1 MKRQQKMGVLSAL
14 VILTMSSFGVS
25 QMAQAEDF
33 YGSDTIIID
42 PEKKIRVKDM
52 AVGNETE
59 EAKAPVAEGEDALAI
74 GVDSSAKGDNT
85 VAVGTYNTAGAY
97 QAVAM
102 GRGNTVN
109 GQSSTAVGVSNEVT
123 EGSDHS
129 SAVGYYNNITGD
141 KSNGMGYWNFVT
153 GSNSSGIGSKNTVT
167 GDYSVAVG
175 YNNIWKSTSDQ
186 SVAIGAENAIWKSR
200 AAAVGYSNTNCGLNS
215 ATIGNSNTTIGEA
228 SSAMGYSNYA
238 LNNKTS
244 AVGYYNDVSGEA
256 ASGFGAGNTVTG
268 DNAMAFGNG
277 NIVTAEKGMAFGY
290 KSYVGLGD
298 SPVAGADATG
308 AVAIGNEAVNTEA
321 GTVSFGHKKGDFT
334 GLYSYTDEQGN
345 TSYSSTKHEQY
356 NTPVNYDSDQ
366 FARLT
371 NVAAGKDTHD
381 VATYGQLIGKASY
394 DVATGVLTFTKNDST
409 LEAITVTIPS
419 SAADVGDTKKLSA
432 AGLGDN
438 VVDSVLSVNDRVD
451 TLSDDINKV
460 GAGAAAL
467 AALHPEGFDPAD
479 KWSFAI
485 GYGHYKSANAGALG
499 AFYKPNFDTTLS
511 VGGTIGNGNSML
523 NAGVSFKLGQR
534 GARLSQNASNQ
545 QLVQEMQSLRMNN
558 DRLLAQNEEQQKEIS
573 AQAQE
578 IRELKAQMARVLA
591 KLGE

>member
-14 VILTMSSFGVS
+14 VILTMSSFGMS
-25 QMAQAEDF
+25 QMAQAE
-33 YGSDTIIID
+33 YYSGSDTITISSNNEIS
-42 PEKKIRVKDM
+42 VKNM

-85 VAVGTYNTAGAY
+85 VAVGTNNTAGAN

-102 GRGNTVN
+102 GRGNTAN

-129 SAVGYYNNITGD
+129 SAVGYYNNITGER
-141 KSNGMGYWNFVT
+141 SNGMGHWNFVT
-153 GSNSSGIGSKNTVT
+153 GSDSSGIGSQNVVT

-175 YNNIWKSTSDQ
+175 FNNIWQSTSDQ
-186 SVAIGAENAIWKSR
+186 SVAIGAENEIWKSG
-200 AAAVGYSNTNCGLNS
+200 AAAVGYYNTNYGLNS
-215 ATIGNSNTTIGEA
+215 ATIGNSNTTMGEA
-228 SSAMGYSNYA
+228 SSAMGYANYA
-238 LNNKTS
+238 LSDKTS
-244 AVGYYNDVSGEA
+244 AVGYSNYVSGEA

-290 KSYVGLGD
+290 KSYVGA
-298 SPVAGADATG
+298 SG

-334 GLYSYTDEQGN
+334 GLYVNGDGK
-345 TSYSSTKHEQY
+345 YST
-356 NTPVNYDSDQ
+356 TPKDGFTAVNYDSDQ

-371 NVAAGKDTHD
+371 NVAAGEDTHD
-381 VATYGQLIGKASY
+381 AATYGQLIGKASY
-394 DVATGVLTFTKNDST
+394 DAATGVLTFTKNDST

-479 KWSFAI
+479 KWSFAV

>member
-14 VILTMSSFGVS
+14 VILAMSSFGMS
-25 QMAQAEDF
+25 QMAQAAGVDPSNTNPVTGEEVYAYLHDPKLDLGF
-33 YGSDTIIID
+33 DNTASGDVYSVYGYMNIVNDYGTAIGFMNNYDAGTAGEMSQAIGFLNTATGEGSTANGYANAATGDYAT
-42 PEKKIRVKDM
+42 
-52 AVGNETE
+52 AVGAAN
-59 EAKAPVAEGEDALAI
+59 DASGKYA
-74 GVDSSAKGDNT
+74 
-85 VAVGTYNTAGAY
+85 VAVGTAN
-97 QAVAM
+97 
-102 GRGNTVN
+102 
-109 GQSSTAVGVSNEVT
+109 
-123 EGSDHS
+123 
-129 SAVGYYNNITGD
+129 
-141 KSNGMGYWNFVT
+141 
-153 GSNSSGIGSKNTVT
+153 
-167 GDYSVAVG
+167 
-175 YNNIWKSTSDQ
+175 
-186 SVAIGAENAIWKSR
+186 
-200 AAAVGYSNTNCGLNS
+200 
-215 ATIGNSNTTIGEA
+215 
-228 SSAMGYSNYA
+228 
-238 LNNKTS
+238 
-244 AVGYYNDVSGEA
+244 A
-256 ASGFGAGNTVTG
+256 ASAE
-268 DNAMAFGNG
+268 NAMAFGNE

-290 KSYVGLGD
+290 KSYVAA
-298 SPVAGADATG
+298 SG
-308 AVAIGNEAVNTEA
+308 AVAIGNEAVNTEE
-321 GTVSFGHKKGDFT
+321 GTVSFGHKKGEFT
-334 GLYSYTDEQGN
+334 GLYSYTDDQGN
-345 TSYSSTKHEQY
+345 TYYSSTKSERY

-394 DVATGVLTFTKNDST
+394 DVATGVLTLTKNDST
-409 LEAITVTIPS
+409 LDAITVTIPS
-419 SAADVGDTKKLSA
+419 SVADVGDTKKLSA

-479 KWSFAI
+479 KWSFAV